1 MTQNEKKDN
10 KYVTSFVAIIVGWV
24 LTLGSLIWT
33 TASTNANYSMR
44 IEKIENEVVDI
55 EDRLDDTESYRMQ
68 LASDLAEIKTDLLW
82 IRKELERGQWCLG

>member
-10 KYVTSFVAIIVGWV
+10 KYVTSFIAIIVGWV

-82 IRKELERGQWCLG
+82 IRKELERGN

>member
-82 IRKELERGQWCLG
+82 IRKELERGN

>member
-10 KYVTSFVAIIVGWV
+10 KYVTSFIAIIAGWV

-44 IEKIENEVVDI
+44 IEKIESEVIDI

-82 IRKELERGQWCLG
+82 IRKELERGN

>member
-82 IRKELERGQWCLG
+82 IRKELERGQ

>member
-1 MTQNEKKDN
+1 MTENEKKDN
-10 KYVTSFVAIIVGWV
+10 KYVTSFIAILAGWA

-33 TASTNANYSMR
+33 TASTNANYSIR
-44 IEKIENEVVDI
+44 IEKIEGEVVDL

-82 IRKELERGQWCLG
+82 IRKELERGD